1 MSVDQISLPPSIF
14 PKPGEEVVYFSKNK
28 IIEGKL
34 LGYDIYEKPV
44 IMNQFSFPDSTS
56 SFEIIRPKYPNN
68 RIGPNWSRLPESGFV
83 EVANAD
89 LANMITKKLE
99 ERIPPGPNYMELIQE
114 FYYRGYETYLVGG
127 TVRDFIQGEKSND
140 IDLVTTMPLKSALP
154 LIKSM
159 FNDKFS
165 YHRQNG
171 FIRIGGSPASGDP
184 FIDVKN
190 FYLSNA
196 GYGTSLFGSELED
209 DFKIRDFA
217 CNAIYYEPINKLLI
231 DPSGNGIG
239 DAKDK
244 KLTIVR
250 DLNIHAAHYSSAQI
264 LIRFVKF
271 TARGY
276 TPTEQALVEIRAN
289 FCPLFSTMDN
299 QSRMKYVRTQ
309 ILSKSP
315 QDQQTSDY
323 QKFVESMIG
332 LGFEGEYERLI
343 KPYESYLNL
352 N

>member
-1 MSVDQISLPPSIF
+1 MSANPNCFPPSIF

-44 IMNQFSFPDSTS
+44 IINQFDFPDSTN
-56 SFEIIRPKYPNN
+56 SFEIIRAKYPNN
-68 RIGPNWSRLPESGFV
+68 RIGPNWERLPESGIV
-83 EVANAD
+83 EAANTD
-89 LANMITKKLE
+89 LADMITKKLE

-140 IDLVTTMPLKSALP
+140 IDLVTTMPLKWALP
-154 LIKSM
+154 LIRSM

-165 YHRQNG
+165 YARQHG
-171 FIRIGGSPASGDP
+171 YIRIGGTPASGDP

-190 FYLSNA
+190 FSLSNA
-196 GYGTSLFGSELED
+196 GYGTSLFGSELAD

-231 DPSGNGIG
+231 DPSGSGIC
-239 DAKDK
+239 DARAK
-244 KLTIVR
+244 KLSIVR

-264 LIRFVKF
+264 LVRFVKF
-271 TARGY
+271 AARGY
-276 TPTEQALVEIRAN
+276 TPTDQALVELRAN

-299 QSRMKYVRTQ
+299 ASRIEYVRRQ

-315 QDQQTSDY
+315 LAQRTLVY
-323 QKFVESMIG
+323 ENFVQSMIG
-332 LGFEGEYERLI
+332 LGFEYEYEQFI
-343 KPYESYLNL
+343 KPFESYLNL